1 MVSVILPLVV
11 ALLILAATRPVI
23 EEELLDIFKI
33 ELPIKTDTSVLDVTD
48 TSPDTLVALAVP
60 AVLLPVM
67 MSEVQEPVTL
77 VPTPEVLFA
86 IADLLVAL
94 DAVLLP
100 AVLLPTSVN
109 VPPV

>member
-1 MVSVILPLVV
+1 
-11 ALLILAATRPVI
+11 
-23 EEELLDIFKI
+23 
-33 ELPIKTDTSVLDVTD
+33 VTD
-48 TSPDTLVALAVP
+48 TSPDPLVALAVP

-77 VPTPEVLFA
+77 VPTPEMLFA
-86 IADLLVAL
+86 VAVRALAL

-109 VPPV
+109 VPPD